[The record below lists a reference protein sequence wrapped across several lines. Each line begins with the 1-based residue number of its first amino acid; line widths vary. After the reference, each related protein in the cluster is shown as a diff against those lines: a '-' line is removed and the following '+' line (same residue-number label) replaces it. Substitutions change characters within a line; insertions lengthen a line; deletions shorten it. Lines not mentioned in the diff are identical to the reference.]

1 MNRNLTLLEN
11 RLKNIIISDK
21 KENPSKIEKV
31 LKSEIINVLKNY
43 FEISSE
49 DVNLNILINKDG
61 LYDIQINF
69 VSRAIKIANVFA

>member
-11 RLKNIIISDK
+11 RLKNIIISDR

>member
-43 FEISSE
+43 FEITSE

-69 VSRAIKIANVFA
+69 VSRAMKIVNVFA

>member
-43 FEISSE
+43 FEITSE

-69 VSRAIKIANVFA
+69 VSRSIKIANVFA

>member
-1 MNRNLTLLEN
+1 MNRNLSLLEN

>member
-43 FEISSE
+43 FEITYE

-69 VSRAIKIANVFA
+69 VSRAMKIVNVFA

>member
-43 FEISSE
+43 FEITSE

-61 LYDIQINF
+61 LYDVQINF
-69 VSRAIKIANVFA
+69 VSRAMKIVNVFA

>member
-43 FEISSE
+43 FEITSE

-69 VSRAIKIANVFA
+69 ISRAMKIVNVFA